1 MAKDTPTPQKRTAKP
16 AYFEDPYHMIR
27 PGLAALRVNVG
38 TIVWLVVAPVLV
50 SIPVF
55 FLIVVCAHFMVSY
68 TQGGIPWDTVVFSA
82 MSVLL
87 YVGLLVLSVY
97 IAIGLIF
104 ATLRSADGE
113 KFGFWN
119 TFKLGRKFFWRT
131 LGLFLSTALV
141 VAAGL
146 ILFVVPGLIMLKR
159 YFLAPF
165 YMVDKDLGVFDAM
178 RASADD
184 TAETGGVWGILAALV
199 ILSLPSLIPGVGW
212 ALATALGVLYICV
225 PALRY
230 REIQQVLEARAK
242 KSKNAETDKAV
253 EEVLE
258 KVAKTPKAVIP
269 AKVAKPK
276 RKKQT
281 RRARLAEKAKN

>member
-1 MAKDTPTPQKRTAKP
+1 MAKDTLKPKKRTAQP

-27 PGLAALRVNVG
+27 PGLTALRVNVG
-38 TIVWLVVAPVLV
+38 TIVWLVVAPLLV

-55 FLIVVCAHFMVSY
+55 FLIVVCAHFMVGY

-87 YVGLLVLSVY
+87 YIGLLVLSVY
-97 IAIGLIF
+97 IGIGLIF
-104 ATLRSADGE
+104 ATLRAADGE
-113 KFGFWN
+113 KFGFWD
-119 TFKLGRKFFWRT
+119 TFKLGRKFFWRV
-131 LGLFLSTALV
+131 LGLFLSMALV

-146 ILFVVPGLIMLKR
+146 ILFVVPGLVMLKR

-165 YMVDKDLGVFDAM
+165 YMIDKDLGVFDAM

-184 TAETGGVWGILAALV
+184 TAETGGVWGILAAVV
-199 ILSLPSLIPGVGW
+199 ILSTPSLIPGIGW

-242 KSKNAETDKAV
+242 KPKNAGTDK
-253 EEVLE
+253 VLE
-258 KVAKTPKAVIP
+258 VALEKTIAAPKAVIP
-269 AKVAKPK
+269 AKIAKPK
-276 RKKQT
+276 HKKQT
-281 RRARLAEKAKN
+281 RRARRAEKAKN